1 MKLIRDQRAQATVMM
16 AMSIFCLCGM
26 AGMAVDVGTL
36 FRAKRLV
43 QAAADAGAVAGAAEW
58 KYGDWKAAAKAA
70 ATQNGETDGTN
81 GVTVTVNSPASA
93 GSHTGAGTV
102 EVIVTQAAPTYFMK
116 LFNLTSMNVSGRAV
130 AGLGAAS
137 GCIYTLDT
145 SGTDVGYTG
154 SGTLSMPDCG
164 IVIDSASSNALN
176 LVGSASIV
184 AQSIGIVGGYNE
196 TGSGTISPTPVTGLA
211 PVADPLSWLQA
222 PSYVSSSCLADP
234 HYTGSTSHTIGP
246 SVAGGTVCYN
256 GLSIVGSGSLTLNPG
271 VYVINGSF
279 SSTGS
284 GNISGS
290 GVTIYLAPP
299 TGALSLTG
307 SGALNITAPTSG
319 PYDGILFFEDSADTN
334 AMKITGSGGSDMEGI
349 FYAPSASFTL
359 TGSAGSTFYA
369 DLVVSS
375 LSVTGSGSMSNY
387 SQKNSSEPL
396 TSSRLVE

>member
-1 MKLIRDQRAQATVMM
+1 
-16 AMSIFCLCGM
+16 M

-43 QAAADAGAVAGAAEW
+43 QTAADAGAVAGAAEY

-70 ATQNGETDGTN
+70 ATQNGETDGAN
-81 GVTVTVNSPASA
+81 GVTITVNSPASA
-93 GSHTGAGTV
+93 GSHTGTGTV

-116 LFNLTSMNVSGRAV
+116 LFNLSSMNVSGRAV

-145 SGTDVGYTG
+145 SGTDVGMTG

-164 IVIDSASSNALN
+164 IVVDSASNNALS
-176 LVGSASIV
+176 LVGSADIV
-184 AQSIGIVGGYNE
+184 AQSIGIVGNYTE
-196 TGSGTISPTPVTGLA
+196 TGSGSISPKPVTGLA
-211 PVADPLSWLQA
+211 PVADPLSYLQA
-222 PSYVSSSCLADP
+222 PTYLSSSCLADP
-234 HYTGSTSHTIGP
+234 HFTGTNANTIGP
-246 SVAGGTVCYN
+246 AIPGGTICYN
-256 GLSIVGSGSLTLNPG
+256 GLSMTGSGSLTMQPG

-279 SSTGS
+279 SETGS
-284 GNISGS
+284 GSISGS

-319 PYDGILFFEDSADTN
+319 PSDGILFFEDSADTN
-334 AMKITGSGGSDMEGI
+334 SMKTTGSNASEMEGI
-349 FYAPSASFTL
+349 FYAPSASLTL

-375 LSVTGSGSMSNY
+375 LSITGSGTMSNY